1 MIQLVLAFYASR
13 ASHTCWLCSVPL
25 GMFIQIVRDI
35 KAQLNLG
42 QQGQVCYRTLVHV
55 HCILSYLKCKQSSLE
70 PTSGASIVTL
80 G

>member
-42 QQGQVCYRTLVHV
+42 QQGHR
-55 HCILSYLKCKQSSLE
+55 ILC
-70 PTSGASIVTL
+70 
-80 G
+80 